1 MELLLDNEKLKQM
14 LPLERDYFS
23 FDCSHCEGICY
34 ASVPMN
40 DIILTCSFCG
50 ENIIGPKLNIL
61 VEKEAKIK
69 NVISEMIHHKLLTN
83 VKDLLPSDKFEVETT
98 PKLSTYNGKWDTKY
112 GTISLKVKQNKVE
125 GSYSI
130 NEGRI
135 TGIIKGKTL
144 KGRWSEKPSY
154 SEPNDAGDVEFSL
167 SDDGKSFKGRWKY
180 GSSDDWKFDW
190 HGKLIVR

>member
-1 MELLLDNEKLKQM
+1 MEPFLDGEKLRQK

-23 FDCSHCEGICY
+23 FYCSHCGGICY
-34 ASVPMN
+34 ASDPLN
-40 DIILTCSFCG
+40 KSILTCSFCG
-50 ENIIGPKLNIL
+50 GKVIGPKLNIL

-69 NVISEMIHHKLLTN
+69 DVISEMIHHNLLTE

-98 PKLSTYNGKWDTKY
+98 PNLSSYNGKWDTKY
-112 GTISLKVKQNKVE
+112 GTISLKEKQNKVE
-125 GSYSI
+125 GSYSM

-135 TGIIKGKTL
+135 TGVIKGKSL
-144 KGRWSEKPSY
+144 IGRWSEKPSY

-190 HGKLIVR
+190 HGKRIDR